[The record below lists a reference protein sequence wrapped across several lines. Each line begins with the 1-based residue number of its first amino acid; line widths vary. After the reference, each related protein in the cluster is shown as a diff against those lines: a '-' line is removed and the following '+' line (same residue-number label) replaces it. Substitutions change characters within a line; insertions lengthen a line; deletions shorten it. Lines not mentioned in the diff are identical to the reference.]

1 MAQHDY
7 VIANQSGSAFRA
19 DLNNALSATV
29 TGNSGSSA
37 PSSTYAYMIW
47 NDTTSNQRKIRNS
60 ANNAWIVLSTLSGG
74 NVFDDDVT
82 FNGASYNLVWDKSDN
97 ALEFADNA
105 KCTFGN
111 SDLSINHN
119 GSDSY
124 IDSATGNFALRTTNA
139 GHISIKTNNEYGIF
153 CAANGGTLLYYDGG
167 SAKLETKNYGVTV
180 SGHVELDGANLFK
193 GPDNAKLNLGSSN
206 ELQLYF
212 DGTNS
217 IISNTTG
224 MLRFFQPNS
233 NNLTLYA
240 DGALSSY
247 GNADS
252 YLLQIHND
260 GNTVDKSGIRIYCGT
275 DDASGTNYAISIGD
289 GNGTNQG
296 YVTFTGGTVTYGTF
310 TAYHPCIVPDFENP
324 SDSSNA
330 YPYGTL
336 LETISIQYTQK
347 NGADTERGIRYKV
360 KKTQSANSRKVLGA
374 YGGSMNGGPDGQ
386 TNEHQAL
393 VLGDGHILVNNAGGN
408 IEVGDGICSSATA
421 GIGQKATANPS
432 MIIGIAQEAV
442 TFTGSETKLVAVQ
455 YGLQQFIPWS

>member
-1 MAQHDY
+1 
-7 VIANQSGSAFRA
+7 
-19 DLNNALSATV
+19 
-29 TGNSGSSA
+29 
-37 PSSTYAYMIW
+37 
-47 NDTTSNQRKIRNS
+47 
-60 ANNAWIVLSTLSGG
+60 G

-360 KKTQSANSRKVLGA
+360 KKTQSANSRK
-374 YGGSMNGGPDGQ
+374 
-386 TNEHQAL
+386 
-393 VLGDGHILVNNAGGN
+393 
-408 IEVGDGICSSATA
+408 
-421 GIGQKATANPS
+421 
-432 MIIGIAQEAV
+432 
-442 TFTGSETKLVAVQ
+442 
-455 YGLQQFIPWS
+455 